1 MMNAILTGGSTTAIL
16 NLPNRG
22 QVENLPRDAI
32 VETLATVTGEQIS
45 PRPCGELPGAVGSL
59 CRLHVDVQEMT
70 VQAALRGDRELLVE
84 ALSLDP
90 LCAGADFA
98 EIGEL
103 ADELLAA
110 NRRWLPRFFDS

>member
-1 MMNAILTGGSTTAIL
+1 M
-16 NLPNRG
+16 
-22 QVENLPRDAI
+22 
-32 VETLATVTGEQIS
+32 
-45 PRPCGELPGAVGSL
+45 GSL

-70 VQAALRGDRELLVE
+70 VQAALRGNRELLVE

-90 LCAGADFA
+90 TCAAADFA

-110 NRRWLPRFFDS
+110 NRRWLPRFFES